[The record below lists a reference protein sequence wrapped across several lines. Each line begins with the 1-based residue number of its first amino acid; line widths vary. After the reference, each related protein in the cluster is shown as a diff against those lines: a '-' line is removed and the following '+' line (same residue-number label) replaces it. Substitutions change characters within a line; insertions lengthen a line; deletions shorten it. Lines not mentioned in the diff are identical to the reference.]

1 VNYTAADFVQIL
13 SRIENV
19 MDSTLLNTAQ
29 QHTIFTEM
37 LTALPA
43 TFYCT
48 QSQQTRKIVSSI
60 LEDKINARNKRAT
73 RSSAKKATQKV
84 APDTD

>member
-1 VNYTAADFVQIL
+1 LNYTAADFVQIL
-13 SRIENV
+13 LRIENV

-29 QHTIFTEM
+29 KHIIFNEM

-48 QSQQTRKIVSSI
+48 QSQQTREIVSSI
-60 LEDKINARNKRAT
+60 LKDKINARNKRAT
-73 RSSAKKATQKV
+73 RAAAKKATQKV
-84 APDTD
+84 ASDTD